1 MNISII
7 IPVLNE
13 ELMIG
18 RTLQHI
24 LNVQNIQ
31 KNIQNI
37 QPTDAPPWQII
48 VVDGGSHD
56 RTVEIV
62 QSFPVQVITKT
73 GGRAV
78 QMNEGAKI
86 ATGEILLFLHGDT
99 LLPADFVDWV
109 EKVINTP
116 GAIAGAFR
124 LRINSSQPFLRV
136 IEILVN
142 WRSHYGQLPYGDQAI
157 FLKAETF
164 RKIGGFPLMPIMEDF
179 VLIRQLSKMGK
190 IAIAPVAVITSER
203 RWQKLGILKTTLINQ
218 LIIIGYWCGVS
229 PEKLAKWYR
238 EQRG

>member
-1 MNISII
+1 VYISII

-18 RTLQHI
+18 RTLQNI
-24 LNVQNIQ
+24 LNILNIQ
-31 KNIQNI
+31 TTSSTLCQIC
-37 QPTDAPPWQII
+37 QII

-56 RTVEIV
+56 RTLEIV
-62 QSFPVQVITKT
+62 KSFPVEVVETT

-99 LLPADFVDWV
+99 LLPTDFADWV
-109 EKVINTP
+109 TKIMNTP

-124 LRINSSQPFLRV
+124 LKVNGSQPLLRL

-142 WRSHYGQLPYGDQAI
+142 VRSHYGQLPYGDQAI
-157 FLKAETF
+157 FLRAETF
-164 RKIGGFPLMPIMEDF
+164 RQIGGFPLMPIMEDF
-179 VLIRQLSKMGK
+179 VLIRQLGKMGK

-203 RWQKLGILKTTLINQ
+203 RWQKLGICQTTLINQ

-229 PEKLAKWYR
+229 PAKLAKWYR
-238 EQRG
+238 KQRG

>member
-1 MNISII
+1 MYISII

-18 RTLQHI
+18 RTLQNI
-24 LNVQNIQ
+24 LNILNIPA
-31 KNIQNI
+31 NNSL
-37 QPTDAPPWQII
+37 PCQII

-56 RTVEIV
+56 RTLEIV
-62 QSFPVQVITKT
+62 KSFPVEVLQIT

-86 ATGEILLFLHGDT
+86 AIGEILLFLHGDT
-99 LLPADFVDWV
+99 LLPADFADWV
-109 EKVINTP
+109 AKIMNTP

-124 LRINSSQPFLRV
+124 LKVNSSQPLLRL

-142 WRSHYGQLPYGDQAI
+142 VRSHYGQLPYGDQAI
-157 FLKAETF
+157 FLRAETF

-179 VLIRQLSKMGK
+179 VLIRQLGKMGK

-203 RWQKLGILKTTLINQ
+203 RWQKLGICKTTLINQ
-218 LIIIGYWCGVS
+218 LMIVGYWCGVS
-229 PEKLAKWYR
+229 PDKLAKWYR
-238 EQRG
+238 RQRS

>member
-1 MNISII
+1 MHISII

-18 RTLQHI
+18 RTLQNI
-24 LNVQNIQ
+24 LNILNIQ
-31 KNIQNI
+31 T
-37 QPTDAPPWQII
+37 TDSLPCQII

-56 RTVEIV
+56 RTLEIV
-62 QSFPVQVITKT
+62 KSFPVQVISQT

-99 LLPADFVDWV
+99 LLPADFADWV
-109 EKVINTP
+109 EKIMNTP

-124 LRINSSQPFLRV
+124 LKVNASQPLLRL

-142 WRSHYGQLPYGDQAI
+142 VRSHYAHLPYGDQAI
-157 FLKAETF
+157 FLRAETF

-179 VLIRQLSKMGK
+179 VFIRQLGKIGK

-203 RWQKLGILKTTLINQ
+203 RWQKLGICQTTLINQ
-218 LIIIGYWCGVS
+218 LMIMGYWCGVS

-238 EQRG
+238 KQRG

>member
-1 MNISII
+1 MYISII

-18 RTLQHI
+18 RTLQ
-24 LNVQNIQ
+24 
-31 KNIQNI
+31 NIQNI
-37 QPTDAPPWQII
+37 LNIQSTGSLLCQII

-56 RTVEIV
+56 RTLEIV
-62 QSFPVQVITKT
+62 KSLPVEVLQIT

-99 LLPADFVDWV
+99 LLPADFADWV
-109 EKVINTP
+109 TKIINTP

-124 LRINSSQPFLRV
+124 LKINSSQPLLRL

-142 WRSHYGQLPYGDQAI
+142 VRSHYGQLPYGDQAI
-157 FLKAETF
+157 FLRTETF

-179 VLIRQLSKMGK
+179 VLIRQLGKMGK

-203 RWQKLGILKTTLINQ
+203 RWQKLGICQTTLINQ
-218 LIIIGYWCGVS
+218 MMIIGYWCGVS
-229 PEKLAKWYR
+229 PAKLAQWYR
-238 EQRG
+238 KQRG

>member
-1 MNISII
+1 VCISII

-18 RTLQHI
+18 RTLQNI
-24 LNVQNIQ
+24 LNILH
-31 KNIQNI
+31 I
-37 QPTDAPPWQII
+37 QPTGSLPCQII

-56 RTVEIV
+56 RTLEIV
-62 QSFPVQVITKT
+62 KSFPVEVLQVT

-99 LLPADFVDWV
+99 LLPADFADWV
-109 EKVINTP
+109 TKIINTP

-124 LRINSSQPFLRV
+124 LKINSSQPLLRL

-142 WRSHYGQLPYGDQAI
+142 VRSHYGQLPYGDQAI
-157 FLKAETF
+157 FLRAETF

-179 VLIRQLSKMGK
+179 VLIRQLGKMGK

-203 RWQKLGILKTTLINQ
+203 RWQKLGICQTTLINQ
-218 LIIIGYWCGVS
+218 LMIIGYWSGVS
-229 PEKLAKWYR
+229 PKKLAKWYR
-238 EQRG
+238 KQRG

>member
-1 MNISII
+1 VYISII

-18 RTLQHI
+18 RTLQNI
-24 LNVQNIQ
+24 L
-31 KNIQNI
+31 NI
-37 QPTDAPPWQII
+37 QPPCQII

-56 RTVEIV
+56 RTLEIV
-62 QSFPVQVITKT
+62 KSFPVQVVQTT

-99 LLPADFVDWV
+99 LLPADFADWV
-109 EKVINTP
+109 AKIINTP

-124 LRINSSQPFLRV
+124 LKVNSSQPLLRL

-142 WRSHYGQLPYGDQAI
+142 VRSHFCQLPYGDQAI
-157 FLKAETF
+157 FLRAETF

-179 VLIRQLSKMGK
+179 VLIRQLGKMGK

-203 RWQKLGILKTTLINQ
+203 RWQKLGICQTTLINQ
-218 LIIIGYWCGVS
+218 LMIIGYWCGVS
-229 PEKLAKWYR
+229 PEKLVKWYR
-238 EQRG
+238 KQRG